1 MWRQAH
7 DGGWALSPWSFVA
20 VTAVAAAA
28 SSTLPSGHPRLDAD
42 RGASPA
48 FFRPPP
54 DTTDEETALPAGSI
68 RVELRDFANN
78 VVPNHGI
85 ELGILQQ
92 SVAKGESHKH
102 LQGVTGPDGT
112 TTFASLESAGNI
124 AYRVSTHEG
133 EAAFAAKPFVLGHDH
148 GMHVV
153 LHVYPPTSDLS
164 RGALI
169 ITRSVI
175 YLEMKDDRVQIQ
187 QRIDVFNGSP
197 VAWIPKDV
205 VLKLPAD
212 FSAVTGMQQMSDVG
226 VDAVPQQGVRL
237 HGTFGPGENPVVFS
251 WQLPYSGESSVELEA
266 GLAPNLGQL
275 VVRAAAAPG
284 MKLEVQGF
292 REAISQVNE
301 EGQRELV
308 TGKQIQEGEAPLR
321 KVHISLR
328 DLPTPGPTRFIATM
342 LAAVAVVAGIWV
354 ARRSPPSKVSVS
366 SKRDRRRLLAEF
378 EDLENAHTNGDIGPK
393 TYERA
398 HRELIDELAA
408 VLATS
413 EGPKTNRG

>member
-1 MWRQAH
+1 MSLWGIAIT
-7 DGGWALSPWSFVA
+7 AA
-20 VTAVAAAA
+20 AVASAAG
-28 SSTLPSGHPRLDAD
+28 STLPPGHPHLDQD
-42 RGASPA
+42 HGAGAA

-54 DTTDEETALPAGSI
+54 DTSDEDAALPAGTI

-78 VVPNHGI
+78 VIPNHGI

-112 TTFASLESAGNI
+112 TTFGSLELAGNI

-133 EAAFAAKPFVLGHDH
+133 EAAFAAKPFQLGHDH
-148 GMHVV
+148 GIHVV
-153 LHVYPPTSDLS
+153 LHVYPPTSDLA

-205 VLKLPAD
+205 ILKLPSD
-212 FSAVTGMQQMSDVG
+212 FSAVSGMQQMSDVG

-251 WQLPYSGESSVELEA
+251 WQLPYGGDSVVDLEA
-266 GLAPNLGQL
+266 GLPPNLGQL

-292 REAISQVNE
+292 REAISQVSE

-308 TGKQIQEGEAPLR
+308 TGKQIQEGETPIR

-328 DLPTPGPTRFIATM
+328 DLPTPGPTRFIATT
-342 LAAVAVVAGIWV
+342 LAALGVVAGIWV
-354 ARRSPPSKVSVS
+354 ARRPRQPKVST
-366 SKRDRRRLLAEF
+366 KRDRRRLLAEF
-378 EDLENAHTNGDIGPK
+378 EELEHARSHGDIGPK

-408 VLATS
+408 LLAAADTAR
-413 EGPKTNRG
+413 TD